1 MQSFTAV
8 VRTLLV
14 RIRALQASRSGNPWP
29 PPAVAGG
36 DELLYRVAPT
46 MWGADTA
53 AVGAGVE
60 GTAGTA
66 ARRPA
71 PTRARRRCRR
81 LELTAYGLPVPRG
94 LPAT

>member
-14 RIRALQASRSGNPWP
+14 RIRALKASRSGNPWP
-29 PPAVAGG
+29 PPAAAGG
-36 DELLYRVAPT
+36 DEPLYRVAPT
-46 MWGADTA
+46 MWGAA
-53 AVGAGVE
+53 AAAAGAGVE
-60 GTAGTA
+60 GPAVA
-66 ARRPA
+66 AVRRPA
-71 PTRARRRCRR
+71 PTRARRRR